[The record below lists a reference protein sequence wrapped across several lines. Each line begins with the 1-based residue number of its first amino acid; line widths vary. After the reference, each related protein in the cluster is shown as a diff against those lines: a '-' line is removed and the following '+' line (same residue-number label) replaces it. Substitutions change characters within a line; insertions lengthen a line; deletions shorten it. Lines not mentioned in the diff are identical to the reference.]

1 MKKTYV
7 KVGAALLFVSSL
19 VTIQPTM
26 ADATTTTT
34 TSVLTTQERCTWYVD
49 DVPSTV
55 SLANTD
61 PSLKY
66 EGVDFDVSSNPAETV
81 KVYVSGNLG
90 DGSFASN
97 TECTWYKTSEI
108 DGIQL
113 DLSVSADA
121 VVSSRGGTADNSL
134 GFDLVDSPYNIT
146 HTRGTCENK
155 ADPLT
160 TAWETSDQ
168 TLYNTSINPSLATL
182 PQGDTSKVLA
192 ASASPSDR
200 CELDLT
206 YSLTVPGDNIP
217 SVPGANYTF
226 TLPTVTWTVTTLP
239 IP

>member
-1 MKKTYV
+1 MRKSYV

-26 ADATTTTT
+26 AETTTTST

-61 PSLKY
+61 PTLKY
-66 EGVDFDVSSNPAETV
+66 EGVDYAVSSNPAATV
-81 KVYVSGNLG
+81 KVYVSGNG
-90 DGSFASN
+90 GAGSFDSN

-113 DLSVSADA
+113 DLSVSADK
-121 VVSSRGGTADNSL
+121 VVSSRGATADDSL
-134 GFDLVDSPYNIT
+134 GFYLTDSPYSIS

-160 TAWETSDQ
+160 TAWQTNDQ
-168 TLYNTSINPSLATL
+168 TLFNTSINLSLATL
-182 PQGDTSKVLA
+182 PQADTSKVLA
-192 ASASPSDR
+192 EGASPSDR
-200 CELDLT
+200 CELNLT

>member
-1 MKKTYV
+1 MRKSYV
-7 KVGAALLFVSSL
+7 KIGAALLFVSSL

-26 ADATTTTT
+26 ADTTTST

-49 DVPSTV
+49 DIPGTV
-55 SLANTD
+55 SLANAD
-61 PSLKY
+61 PTLKY
-66 EGVDFDVSSNPAETV
+66 EGVDYEVESNPAATV
-81 KVYVSGNLG
+81 KVYVSGNG
-90 DGSFASN
+90 GEGTFESN

-113 DLSVSADA
+113 DLSVAADE
-121 VVSSRGGTADNSL
+121 VVSSRGGTPDNSL
-134 GFDLVDSPYNIT
+134 GFDLADSPYNIT

-155 ADPLT
+155 ADALT
-160 TAWETSDQ
+160 TAWQTSDQ
-168 TLYNTSINPSLATL
+168 TLFNTSINTSLATL
-182 PQGDTSKVLA
+182 PQADTSKVLA
-192 ASASPSDR
+192 AGASPSDR

-217 SVPGANYTF
+217 AVPGANYTF